1 MLAGQATQGLA
12 PTLLD
17 PGFSVAIQNT
27 FFDVH
32 LTLKLIWASPSF
44 CKVVIVIWYLH
55 NSQMTDVGKESVI
68 EPTKAAPPH
77 LFKKAFV
84 AVQKCSCPE

>member
-17 PGFSVAIQNT
+17 LGFSVAIQNT

-32 LTLKLIWASPSF
+32 LTLKLIWASP
-44 CKVVIVIWYLH
+44 
-55 NSQMTDVGKESVI
+55 
-68 EPTKAAPPH
+68 
-77 LFKKAFV
+77 LFL
-84 AVQKCSCPE
+84 